1 MTPACPY
8 LAAVWKGVS
17 PYCNTE
23 DNSTVS
29 RWVRTHVILHVRPA
43 AVEKENP
50 TGLIVATLTAQV
62 ESCEAAPVLHVHVG
76 LGPAQRAHSPAEPL
90 PGGLVQRRVA
100 VQLVLVGIIII
111 IIIPIIIIII
121 PGGRGWRPG
130 PEVTSRYSSD
140 LRRPLSAAQC
150 GQSESYKLAAHLI
163 QTPLQLTKS
172 WTLASHPRSRS
183 ASTVS
188 R

>member
-1 MTPACPY
+1 MEE
-8 LAAVWKGVS
+8 
-17 PYCNTE
+17 E
-23 DNSTVS
+23 D
-29 RWVRTHVILHVRPA
+29 
-43 AVEKENP
+43 P
-50 TGLIVATLTAQV
+50 TGLIVAALTAQV
-62 ESCEAAPVLHVHVG
+62 KSCEAAPVLHVHVG

-100 VQLVLVGIIII
+100 VQLVLVVIIII
-111 IIIPIIIIII
+111 IIITIIIIIIIIIIISIIIFII

-150 GQSESYKLAAHLI
+150 GQSKTYTLAAHLI
-163 QTPLQLTKS
+163 QTLLQLTKS

>member
-1 MTPACPY
+1 MRPSYIILDVGSAAVQQQHPGGLVVPV
-8 LAAVWKGVS
+8 LAA
-17 PYCNTE
+17 E
-23 DNSTVS
+23 
-29 RWVRTHVILHVRPA
+29 
-43 AVEKENP
+43 VER
-50 TGLIVATLTAQV
+50 G
-62 ESCEAAPVLHVHVG
+62 EAAPVLHVHVG
-76 LGPAQRAHSPAEPL
+76 LGPAQRAHSPAEPF

-111 IIIPIIIIII
+111 IITPIIIIII

-150 GQSESYKLAAHLI
+150 GQSETYKLAAHLI
-163 QTPLQLTKS
+163 QTLLQLTKS